1 MYLRFILFITLV
13 LTVLFTSSVALSQV
27 APDSKEKKPEAT
39 PTPAAGVRDPSKPF
53 TAAEIVDSTVFIYGF
68 GGGKKMLNQIRK
80 TTFERG
86 KSTYTAADGKVD
98 QATYQRWIIRSDRL
112 DKEKIRLDQ
121 EFPNARYA
129 LVFDGE
135 KVFGIYDNQVFT
147 PREDAA
153 KSFQNTIFHGLEAL
167 FRYQENESKIELFG
181 KEKQLGVEYYLL
193 DVTDKQDRKTR
204 FYISVKSLRV
214 MMLTYE
220 EGGVKYRRKFYDQKY
235 AQGTLVPY
243 KSVLS
248 ADDKIVEESE
258 ISSITF
264 GQKVD
269 EDIFKA
275 G

>member
-13 LTVLFTSSVALSQV
+13 LTVFFTSSVALSQV
-27 APDSKEKKPEAT
+27 APDNKEKKPEAT
-39 PTPAAGVRDPSKPF
+39 PTPAAGARDPSKPF

-98 QATYQRWIIRSDRL
+98 QASYQRWIIRSDKL

-181 KEKQLGVEYYLL
+181 KDKQLGVEYYLL

-204 FYISVKSLRV
+204 FYVSVKSLRV

-243 KSVLS
+243 KSVLT

>member
-1 MYLRFILFITLV
+1 MIALTACLSYSV
-13 LTVLFTSSVALSQV
+13 LGQAVSGAK
-27 APDSKEKKPEAT
+27 DKKPEAT
-39 PTPAAGVRDPSKPF
+39 PTPTSVATNPTKIY
-53 TAAEIVDSTVFIYGF
+53 TADEVVDSAIFIYGF
-68 GGGKKMLNQIRK
+68 GGGRKLLNQIRK

-86 KSTYTAADGKVD
+86 KTTFTAADGKVD
-98 QATYQRWIIRSDRL
+98 QATYQRWIIRSETL
-112 DKEKIRLDQ
+112 AKEKIRLDQ

-129 LVFDGE
+129 LVFNGD

-153 KSFQNTIFHGLEAL
+153 KGFENTIFHGLEAL
-167 FRYQENESKIELFG
+167 FRYKENESKLEMSG

-214 MMLTYE
+214 MMLSYE
-220 EGGVKYRRKFYDQKY
+220 DGGVKYLRKFYDQKY

-243 KSVLS
+243 RSVLS
-248 ADDKIVEESE
+248 ANNKVIEESE

-269 EDIFKA
+269 EDLFKA